1 MQEENYTL
9 LKALEDISSTKKRL
23 KIEIPAGP
31 IEAEIRKGLI
41 DAQKKAKFPG
51 FRQGKAPMTLVE
63 KKFSK
68 DVEAEVLEKIVS
80 EYYLKAVKEADI
92 KPVSRPAVEESIDY
106 KRNADLNMT
115 LTVEVI
121 PQIENLAYEN
131 IPIKNVPVEIKDE
144 EVDTV
149 VCNLAEEKATYE
161 TSDGPIQTGDLVT
174 IDYTVRE
181 DNALVKDVVLKVGSG
196 PYPKEFFDGL
206 QGGKKDEELEIE
218 AAFPEGM
225 QSPYAG
231 KKLIFVIRIREIKKK
246 TLPALDDE
254 FAKDIGLE
262 NLEQVK
268 ERVREN
274 LLNAKNGQA
283 EKAMQR
289 EILDKLLDAHQF
301 EIPESMLNHELA
313 GIISEMRASGKDDRS
328 DEALI
333 EEFRSAAEKN
343 VRATLL
349 MEMIGEKEGTAV
361 SEDEVREEIAGM
373 AHRFRLTPEN
383 IIKYY
388 VTKHGS
394 LEGLRH
400 SLFERKV
407 LALLLAKAKIEKGA
421 EAEPK
426 GEIIQ

>member
-1 MQEENYTL
+1 M

-23 KIEIPAGP
+23 KIEIPADS
-31 IEAEIRKGLI
+31 IEGEIRKGLM

-68 DVEAEVLEKIVS
+68 DIETEVLKNMVS
-80 EYYLKAVKEADI
+80 EYYLQAVKEADI
-92 KPVSRPAVEESIDY
+92 KPVSRPALEESFDF
-106 KRNADLNMT
+106 KRNSDLSMT
-115 LTVEVI
+115 MTVEVM
-121 PQIENLAYEN
+121 PQIDNLSYEN
-131 IPIKNVPVEIKDE
+131 IPVKNVPVEITDE

-149 VCNLAEEKATYE
+149 MSNLADERATYE
-161 TSDGPIQTGDLVT
+161 ASDSPIQAGDLVT

-206 QGGKKDEELEIE
+206 EGRKKDDEIEIE
-218 AAFPEGM
+218 AAFPEDM

-231 KKLIFVIRIREIKKK
+231 KKHSFIIKIREVKKK
-246 TLPALDDE
+246 TIPALDDE

-268 ERVREN
+268 ERVRGN

-313 GIISEMRASGKDDRS
+313 GIISEIRASGKDDRS

-333 EEFRSAAEKN
+333 QELRPGAEKS
-343 VRATLL
+343 VKASVLL
-349 MEMIGEKEGTAV
+349 EMIGEKEGTAV
-361 SEDEVREEIAGM
+361 SEDEVREEIAAM
-373 AHRFRLTPEN
+373 AQRFRITPEN

-388 VTKHGS
+388 VTRDGS

-407 LALLLAKAKIEKGA
+407 LALLLAKAKIEKGD
-421 EAEPK
+421 
-426 GEIIQ
+426 

>member
-1 MQEENYTL
+1 M

-23 KIEIPAGP
+23 KIEIPAGS
-31 IEAEIRKGLI
+31 IEAEISKGLM

-51 FRQGKAPMTLVE
+51 FRPGKAPMTLVE

-68 DVEAEVLEKIVS
+68 DIEAEVLEKIVS
-80 EYYLKAVKEADI
+80 EYYLQAVKEANI
-92 KPVSRPAVEESIDY
+92 KPVSRPSLEESFDF
-106 KRNADLNMT
+106 KRNSDLFMT
-115 LTVEVI
+115 MTVEVL
-121 PQIENLAYEN
+121 PQIENLIYEN
-131 IPIKNVPVEIKDE
+131 IPVKHVPVEITGE

-149 VCNLAEEKATYE
+149 MSNLADERATYE
-161 TSDGPIQTGDLVT
+161 ASDGPIQTGDLVT
-174 IDYTVRE
+174 LDYTVRE
-181 DNALVKDVVLKVGSG
+181 DNSLVKDVVLKVGSG

-206 QGGKKDEELEIE
+206 QGTKKDEEIEIE
-218 AAFPEGM
+218 AVFPEGM

-231 KKLIFVIRIREIKKK
+231 KKHTFVIRIREVKKK
-246 TLPALDDE
+246 TLPSIDDE

-268 ERVREN
+268 ERVKGN

-313 GIISEMRASGKDDRS
+313 GIISEIRASGKDDRT
-328 DEALI
+328 DEALN
-333 EEFRSAAEKN
+333 EELRPGAEKS
-343 VRATLL
+343 VKASLL

-361 SEDEVREEIAGM
+361 SEDEVREEIAAM
-373 AHRFRLTPEN
+373 AQRFRITPEN

-388 VTKHGS
+388 VTRDGS

-407 LALLLAKAKIEKGA
+407 LALLLAKAKIEKGS

-426 GEIIQ
+426 GE

>member
-1 MQEENYTL
+1 LQEENWKL
-9 LKALEDISSTKKRL
+9 LKSLEDISPTKKRL
-23 KIEIPAGP
+23 KIEIPADS
-31 IEAEIRKGLI
+31 IEAEIRKGLM

-68 DVEAEVLEKIVS
+68 DIEAEVLEKIVS
-80 EYYLKAVKEADI
+80 KYYLHAVKEADI
-92 KPVSRPAVEESIDY
+92 KPVSGPSLEESFDF
-106 KRNADLNMT
+106 KRNSDLSMT
-115 LTVEVI
+115 MTVEVR
-121 PQIENLAYEN
+121 PKIENLTYEN
-131 IPIKNVPVEIKDE
+131 IPVKNVPVDITDE
-144 EVDTV
+144 EVETV
-149 VCNLAEEKATYE
+149 IRNLADERATFE
-161 TSDGPIQTGDLVT
+161 ASDGPIQTGDLVT

-206 QGGKKDEELEIE
+206 QGSKKDQDLEIE

-225 QSPYAG
+225 QSPYSG
-231 KKLIFVIRIREIKKK
+231 KKHTFIIRIREVKKK

-262 NLEQVK
+262 SLEQVK

-274 LLNAKNGQA
+274 LLNAKKGQA

-289 EILDKLLDAHQF
+289 EVLDKLLEAHQF
-301 EIPESMLNHELA
+301 EIPESMLNHELT

-328 DEALI
+328 DEALT
-333 EEFRSAAEKN
+333 EEFRPSAEKS
-343 VRATLL
+343 VKATLL
-349 MEMIGEKEGTAV
+349 MEMIGEKEGIAV
-361 SEDEVREEIAGM
+361 SEDEVRGEIAAM
-373 AHRFRLTPEN
+373 AHRFSLSPEN

-388 VTKHGS
+388 VTKDGS

-400 SLFERKV
+400 SLFVRKV
-407 LALLLAKAKIEKGA
+407 LALLLAKAKIEKG
-421 EAEPK
+421 ETN
-426 GEIIQ
+426 Q

>member
-1 MQEENYTL
+1 M

-23 KIEIPAGP
+23 KIEIPADS
-31 IEAEIRKGLI
+31 IEAEIRKGLM

-51 FRQGKAPMTLVE
+51 FRQGKAPMTMVE

-68 DVEAEVLEKIVS
+68 DIETEVLKNMVS
-80 EYYLKAVKEADI
+80 EYYLQAVKEADL
-92 KPVSRPAVEESIDY
+92 KPVSRPAFEESFDF
-106 KRNADLNMT
+106 KRNTDLSMT
-115 LTVEVI
+115 MTVEVM
-121 PQIENLAYEN
+121 PQIDNLSYEN
-131 IPIKNVPVEIKDE
+131 IHVKNVPVEITDE

-149 VCNLAEEKATYE
+149 MGNLADERATYE
-161 TSDGPIQTGDLVT
+161 ASDGPIQSGDLVT
-174 IDYTVRE
+174 IDYTVKE

-206 QGGKKDEELEIE
+206 EGRKKDEEIEIE
-218 AAFPEGM
+218 AAFPEDM

-231 KKLIFVIRIREIKKK
+231 KKHSFIVKIREVKKK

-268 ERVREN
+268 ERVRGN
-274 LLNAKNGQA
+274 ILNAKNRQA

-289 EILDKLLDAHQF
+289 EILDKLLESHQF
-301 EIPESMLNHELA
+301 EIPESMLKHELD
-313 GIISEMRASGKDDRS
+313 GIISEMRASGNDDRS
-328 DEALI
+328 DEELI
-333 EEFRSAAEKN
+333 KEYRSGAEKS
-343 VRATLL
+343 VKASLL
-349 MEMIGEKEGTAV
+349 MDMIGEKEGTAV
-361 SEDEVREEIAGM
+361 SEDEVREEIAAM
-373 AHRFRLTPEN
+373 AQRFHITPEN

-388 VTKHGS
+388 VTRDGS

-407 LALLLAKAKIEKGA
+407 LALLLAKAEIEKGD
-421 EAEPK
+421 
-426 GEIIQ
+426 

>member
-1 MQEENYTL
+1 M

-23 KIEIPAGP
+23 KIEIPADS
-31 IEAEIRKGLI
+31 IESEIRKGLM

-51 FRQGKAPMTLVE
+51 FRPGKAPMTLVE

-68 DVEAEVLEKIVS
+68 DIEAEVLEKIVS
-80 EYYLKAVKEADI
+80 QYYLQAVKEADI
-92 KPVSRPAVEESIDY
+92 KPVSRPFLEESFDF
-106 KRNADLNMT
+106 KRNSDLSMT
-115 LTVEVI
+115 MTVEVV
-121 PQIENLAYEN
+121 PQIENLIYEN
-131 IPIKNVPVEIKDE
+131 ISVKHVPVEITDE

-149 VCNLAEEKATYE
+149 MSNLADERATYE
-161 TSDGPIQTGDLVT
+161 ASDAPVQTGDLVT

-181 DNALVKDVVLKVGSG
+181 DNSLVKDVVLKVGSG

-206 QGGKKDEELEIE
+206 LDGKKDEEIEIE
-218 AAFPEGM
+218 AFFPEGM

-231 KKLIFVIRIREIKKK
+231 KKHTFIVRVKEIKKK
-246 TLPALDDE
+246 MLPALDDE

-268 ERVREN
+268 ERVRGN
-274 LLNAKNGQA
+274 LLNAKKVQA

-289 EILDKLLDAHQF
+289 EILDKLLDTHQF

-328 DEALI
+328 DEALN
-333 EEFRSAAEKN
+333 EELRPGAEKS
-343 VRATLL
+343 VKASLL
-349 MEMIGEKEGTAV
+349 MDMIGEKEGTAV

-373 AHRFRLTPEN
+373 AQRFHIAPEN

-388 VTKHGS
+388 VTRDGS

-407 LALLLAKAKIEKGA
+407 LALLLAKAKIEKG
-421 EAEPK
+421 E
-426 GEIIQ
+426 

>member
-1 MQEENYTL
+1 M
-9 LKALEDISSTKKRL
+9 LKALEDISATKKRL
-23 KIEIPAGP
+23 KIEIPADS
-31 IEAEIRKGLI
+31 IEAEIKKGLM

-68 DVEAEVLEKIVS
+68 DVESEVLKNMVS
-80 EYYLKAVKEADI
+80 EYYLQAVKEADLR
-92 KPVSRPAVEESIDY
+92 PVSRPALEESFDF
-106 KRNADLNMT
+106 KRNSDLSMT
-115 LTVEVI
+115 MTVEVA
-121 PQIENLAYEN
+121 PQIENLTYED
-131 IPIKNVPVEIKDE
+131 IPVKNVPVEITDE

-149 VCNLAEEKATYE
+149 INNLADERATYE
-161 TSDGPIQTGDLVT
+161 ASDGPVQTGDLVT

-181 DNALVKDVVLKVGSG
+181 DNSLVKDMVLKVGSG

-206 QGGKKDEELEIE
+206 EGGKKDEEIEIE
-218 AAFPEGM
+218 AAFPEDM

-231 KKLIFVIRIREIKKK
+231 KKHTFIIRIREVKKK

-268 ERVREN
+268 ERVKGN

-301 EIPESMLNHELA
+301 EVPESMLNHELA
-313 GIISEMRASGKDDRS
+313 GIISEIRASGKDDRP

-333 EEFRSAAEKN
+333 EELRPGAEKS
-343 VRATLL
+343 VKASLL
-349 MEMIGEKEGTAV
+349 LELIGEKEGTAV
-361 SEDEVREEIAGM
+361 SEDEVREEIATM
-373 AHRFRLTPEN
+373 AQRFRITPEN

-388 VTKHGS
+388 VSRDGS
-394 LEGLRH
+394 LEGMKH

-407 LALLLAKAKIEKGA
+407 LALLLAKAKIEKGD
-421 EAEPK
+421 
-426 GEIIQ
+426 

>member
-1 MQEENYTL
+1 MQEENYKL

-23 KIEIPAGP
+23 KIEIPADS
-31 IEAEIRKGLI
+31 IEAEIRKGLM

-51 FRQGKAPMTLVE
+51 FRQGKAPMTMVE

-68 DVEAEVLEKIVS
+68 DIEAEVLEKIVS
-80 EYYLKAVKEADI
+80 EYYVEAVKEADI
-92 KPVSRPAVEESIDY
+92 KPVSRPFLEKSFDF
-106 KRNADLNMT
+106 KRNSDLSMT
-115 LTVEVI
+115 MTVEVM
-121 PQIENLAYEN
+121 PRIENLTYEN
-131 IPIKNVPVEIKDE
+131 IPVKNVPVEITDE
-144 EVDTV
+144 EVDTAMG
-149 VCNLAEEKATYE
+149 NLVDERATYE
-161 TSDGPIQTGDLVT
+161 ASDGPIETGDLVT

-206 QGGKKDEELEIE
+206 QGGKKDEELEVE
-218 AAFPEGM
+218 AVFPEGM

-231 KKLIFVIRIREIKKK
+231 KKHTFIIRIREVKKK

-274 LLNAKNGQA
+274 ILNAKNGQA

-289 EILDKLLDAHQF
+289 EVLDKLLDAHQF
-301 EIPESMLNHELA
+301 EIPESMLHHELT

-328 DEALI
+328 DEALM
-333 EEFRSAAEKN
+333 EEFRPGAEKS
-343 VRATLL
+343 VKATLL
-349 MEMIGEKEGTAV
+349 MDMIGEKEGTAV
-361 SEDEVREEIAGM
+361 SEDEVREEIAVM
-373 AHRFRLTPEN
+373 AHRFRLSPEN

-388 VTKHGS
+388 VTKDGS

-400 SLFERKV
+400 SIFVRKV

-421 EAEPK
+421 GAEPK
-426 GEIIQ
+426 GE

>member
-1 MQEENYTL
+1 
-9 LKALEDISSTKKRL
+9 
-23 KIEIPAGP
+23 
-31 IEAEIRKGLI
+31 
-41 DAQKKAKFPG
+41 
-51 FRQGKAPMTLVE
+51 MT
-63 KKFSK
+63 
-68 DVEAEVLEKIVS
+68 
-80 EYYLKAVKEADI
+80 
-92 KPVSRPAVEESIDY
+92 
-106 KRNADLNMT
+106 M
-115 LTVEVI
+115 TVEVV
-121 PQIENLAYEN
+121 PQIENLIYEN
-131 IPIKNVPVEIKDE
+131 ISVKHVPVEITDE

-149 VCNLAEEKATYE
+149 MSNLADERATYE
-161 TSDGPIQTGDLVT
+161 ASDGPIQAGDLVT

-181 DNALVKDVVLKVGSG
+181 DNSLVKDVVLKVGSG

-206 QGGKKDEELEIE
+206 QGSKKDEEIEIE
-218 AAFPEGM
+218 AVFPEGM

-231 KKLIFVIRIREIKKK
+231 KKHTFIIRIREVKKK

-268 ERVREN
+268 ERVKGN
-274 LLNAKNGQA
+274 LLNVKNGQA

-328 DEALI
+328 DEALL
-333 EEFRSAAEKN
+333 EELRPGAEKS
-343 VRATLL
+343 VKASLL

-361 SEDEVREEIAGM
+361 SEDEVREEIAAM
-373 AHRFRLTPEN
+373 AQRFRITPEN

-388 VTKHGS
+388 VTRDGS

-407 LALLLAKAKIEKGA
+407 LALLFAKAKIEKGA
-421 EAEPK
+421 
-426 GEIIQ
+426 

>member
-1 MQEENYTL
+1 M
-9 LKALEDISSTKKRL
+9 LKAIEDISATKKRL
-23 KIEIPAGP
+23 KIEIPADS
-31 IEAEIRKGLI
+31 IEAEIKKGLM

-68 DVEAEVLEKIVS
+68 DVESEVLKNMVS
-80 EYYLKAVKEADI
+80 EYYLQAVKEADLR
-92 KPVSRPAVEESIDY
+92 PVSRPALEESFDF
-106 KRNADLNMT
+106 KRNSDLSMT
-115 LTVEVI
+115 MTVEVA
-121 PQIENLAYEN
+121 PQIENLTYED
-131 IPIKNVPVEIKDE
+131 IPVKNVPVEITDE

-149 VCNLAEEKATYE
+149 INNLADERATYE
-161 TSDGPIQTGDLVT
+161 ASDGPVQTGDLVT

-181 DNALVKDVVLKVGSG
+181 DNSLVKDMVLKVGSG

-206 QGGKKDEELEIE
+206 EGGKKDEEIEIE
-218 AAFPEGM
+218 AAFPEDM

-231 KKLIFVIRIREIKKK
+231 KKHTFIIRIREVKKK

-268 ERVREN
+268 ERVKGN

-301 EIPESMLNHELA
+301 EVPESMLNHELA
-313 GIISEMRASGKDDRS
+313 GIISEIRASGKDDRP

-333 EEFRSAAEKN
+333 EELRPGAEKS
-343 VRATLL
+343 VKASLL
-349 MEMIGEKEGTAV
+349 LELIGEKEGTAV
-361 SEDEVREEIAGM
+361 SEDEVREEIATM
-373 AHRFRLTPEN
+373 AQRFRITPEN

-388 VTKHGS
+388 VSRDGS
-394 LEGLRH
+394 LEGMKH

-407 LALLLAKAKIEKGA
+407 LALLLAKAKIEKGD
-421 EAEPK
+421 
-426 GEIIQ
+426 